1 MTNPADP
8 NRSTRL
14 YRAASP
20 VGEEDIHPGAVIGEG
35 RFKIFGII
43 GRGKMASVFR
53 ARDLRR
59 NADVALKVLARKYVG
74 HHDRERRFDNE
85 ARLAGRL
92 QGHRNVVAPIE
103 SGRLEDCGGRMF
115 LAMELVRGPTL
126 ADLVSMH
133 GPLPIEDACL
143 YMRDIARALRD
154 LHQSGVVHRDVKPEN
169 VIVVEQKG
177 ERVAKL
183 LDFGLAADTGAGADA
198 RMTRLGER
206 PGTRHYMSPEQA
218 WEAPAHPVFDVYA
231 LGVTFYEVLTGHP
244 PFFELDEAEVI
255 ARKCDLSQP
264 SPSIKGRREGLPER
278 LEVLVDACLEPV
290 AKKRLPSINAF
301 LKRLDAATAEAFA
314 GGMSPRTRQQTSMV
328 GQARTIAQPKQKK
341 SKLPEIMA
349 QAAAKKQQAYV
360 PEPAISPEAP
370 TPDPDRVISR
380 RAVNRAV
387 EGLAQSAAALG
398 GQPATVPHLQPT
410 EPSPQARPVPPPAAA
425 YGQGPGF
432 GANPSY
438 GAATGHAPPNAA
450 SYAQAPHAQAPHAQA
465 PHAQAPHA
473 QAPHAQAPH
482 AQAPYASSQGQ
493 APYASQGQAPYASSQ
508 GQTPYAS
515 QGQAPYASS
524 QGQAP
529 YASSQGQA
537 PYASSQGQAPY
548 ASAHGQAP
556 YASAHGQAPYASAHG
571 QPSPDASHSQGA
583 YATSSAQSHPSHAMG
598 VEAPVVR
605 RARPAKR
612 RIPPGQRAIVFGLIL
627 GAVLSALLVV
637 GLWMWI
643 SIRKG
648 G

>member
-1 MTNPADP
+1 MSNSADP

-20 VGEEDIHPGAVIGEG
+20 VGEEDIHPGAVVGEG

-74 HHDRERRFDNE
+74 HGDQERRFDNE

-126 ADLVSMH
+126 SDLVSMH
-133 GPLPIEDACL
+133 GPLPVEDACM

-169 VIVVEQKG
+169 VIVVESKG

-218 WEAPAHPVFDVYA
+218 WDAPAHPVFDIYA

-264 SPSIKGRREGLPER
+264 PPSIKGRREGLPER
-278 LEVLVDACLEPV
+278 LETLVDSCLEPV
-290 AKKRLPSINAF
+290 AKKRLATVNAF
-301 LKRLDAATAEAFA
+301 LKRLDAITEGFASAA

-328 GQARTIAQPKQKK
+328 GQARTIAAPKQRK
-341 SKLPEIMA
+341 SKLPEMIA
-349 QAAAKKQQAYV
+349 QAAAKKQQQAFV
-360 PEPAISPEAP
+360 AEPVSVSPEAP
-370 TPDPDRVISR
+370 TPDPDRVVSR

-387 EGLAQSAAALG
+387 EGLAQSAVALG

-410 EPSPQARPVPPPAAA
+410 APAPQARSGPPPAAA
-425 YGQGPGF
+425 YGQSPGMGYGGASGGPQGQAPPPQGPQAYAAQGPAQGPPGF
-432 GANPSY
+432 GAASQS
-438 GAATGHAPPNAA
+438 AAA
-450 SYAQAPHAQAPHAQA
+450 
-465 PHAQAPHA
+465 
-473 QAPHAQAPH
+473 
-482 AQAPYASSQGQ
+482 
-493 APYASQGQAPYASSQ
+493 YASQSHG
-508 GQTPYAS
+508 
-515 QGQAPYASS
+515 
-524 QGQAP
+524 
-529 YASSQGQA
+529 
-537 PYASSQGQAPY
+537 
-548 ASAHGQAP
+548 ASAQASYSHG
-556 YASAHGQAPYASAHG
+556 ASAQASYS
-571 QPSPDASHSQGA
+571 QASHARGA
-583 YATSSAQSHPSHAMG
+583 PQSHLSQSGLVPPVPAMG
-598 VEAPVVR
+598 VSAPVR
-605 RARPAKR
+605 HARPR
-612 RIPPGQRAIVFGLIL
+612 RRGMSNNRAIVFGLVI
-627 GAVLSALLVV
+627 GAVLSALLVI

>member
-1 MTNPADP
+1 MSNSADP

-20 VGEEDIHPGAVIGEG
+20 VGEEDIHPGAVVGEG

-59 NADVALKVLARKYVG
+59 NTDVALKVLARKYVG
-74 HHDRERRFDNE
+74 HHDQERRFDNE

-103 SGRLEDCGGRMF
+103 SGRLDDCGGRMF

-133 GPLPIEDACL
+133 GPLPVEDACM

-169 VIVVEQKG
+169 VIVVEVKG

-198 RMTRLGER
+198 RMTRMGER

-218 WEAPAHPVFDVYA
+218 WDAPAHPVFDIYA

-278 LEVLVDACLEPV
+278 LELLVDSCLEPV
-290 AKKRLPSINAF
+290 AKKRLPTMNAF
-301 LKRLDAATAEAFA
+301 LKRLDAITEGFGAPA
-314 GGMSPRTRQQTSMV
+314 GMSPRTRQQTSMV
-328 GQARTIAQPKQKK
+328 GQARTIAAPKQRK
-341 SKLPEIMA
+341 SKLPEMIA
-349 QAAAKKQQAYV
+349 QAAAKKQQQAYV
-360 PEPAISPEAP
+360 AEPAPVSPEAP
-370 TPDPDRVISR
+370 TPDPDRVVSR

-387 EGLAQSAAALG
+387 EGLAQSATALG

-410 EPSPQARPVPPPAAA
+410 APSPQARPVQPPAAGYAQSPGMGPAA
-425 YGQGPGF
+425 YGTPPGY
-432 GANPSY
+432 ASQ
-438 GAATGHAPPNAA
+438 AATQPHPPQPHLQPPQPHAAQPQA
-450 SYAQAPHAQAPHAQA
+450 SHAQAAQA
-465 PHAQAPHA
+465 A
-473 QAPHAQAPH
+473 
-482 AQAPYASSQGQ
+482 
-493 APYASQGQAPYASSQ
+493 YASQSAQAA
-508 GQTPYAS
+508 YAS
-515 QGQAPYASS
+515 QAAQPAYSQAS
-524 QGQAP
+524 QARGVYVSQSQA
-529 YASSQGQA
+529 
-537 PYASSQGQAPY
+537 
-548 ASAHGQAP
+548 
-556 YASAHGQAPYASAHG
+556 
-571 QPSPDASHSQGA
+571 
-583 YATSSAQSHPSHAMG
+583 ATSGPEHSAPSMG
-598 VEAPVVR
+598 VAAPIR
-605 RARPAKR
+605 RPAPR
-612 RIPPGQRAIVFGLIL
+612 RRSMTSNRAIVFGLVV

-643 SIRKG
+643 QIRKG
-648 G
+648 GG

>member
-1 MTNPADP
+1 MSNTADP

-20 VGEEDIHPGAVIGEG
+20 VGEEDIHPGAVVGEG

-59 NADVALKVLARKYVG
+59 NADVALKVLSRKYVG
-74 HHDRERRFDNE
+74 HHDQERRFDNE

-103 SGRLEDCGGRMF
+103 SGKLEDCGGRMF

-126 ADLVSMH
+126 SDLVSMH
-133 GPLPIEDACL
+133 GPLPVEDACM

-169 VIVVEQKG
+169 VIVVETKG

-218 WEAPAHPVFDVYA
+218 WDAPAHPVFDIYA

-264 SPSIKGRREGLPER
+264 PPSIKGRREGLTER
-278 LEVLVDACLEPV
+278 LETLVDSCLEPV
-290 AKKRLPSINAF
+290 AKKRLPTMNAF
-301 LKRLDAATAEAFA
+301 LKRLDSATEVFAVA

-328 GQARTIAQPKQKK
+328 GQARTIAAPKQRK
-341 SKLPEIMA
+341 SKLPEMIA
-349 QAAAKKQQAYV
+349 QAAAKKQQQAYV
-360 PEPAISPEAP
+360 AEPANVSPEAP
-370 TPDPDRVISR
+370 TPDPDRVVSR

-387 EGLAQSAAALG
+387 EGLAQSAVALG

-410 EPSPQARPVPPPAAA
+410 APSPQAQGQARSTQPPAAA
-425 YGQGPGF
+425 YAQSPGMAGGPAYTA
-432 GANPSY
+432 GAAQTQQSYSAPPPVSPAHQVHQVYTTPQSPGY
-438 GAATGHAPPNAA
+438 GAAG
-450 SYAQAPHAQAPHAQA
+450 
-465 PHAQAPHA
+465 
-473 QAPHAQAPH
+473 
-482 AQAPYASSQGQ
+482 SQVGP
-493 APYASQGQAPYASSQ
+493 AYASQS
-508 GQTPYAS
+508 
-515 QGQAPYASS
+515 
-524 QGQAP
+524 
-529 YASSQGQA
+529 
-537 PYASSQGQAPY
+537 
-548 ASAHGQAP
+548 HG
-556 YASAHGQAPYASAHG
+556 
-571 QPSPDASHSQGA
+571 
-583 YATSSAQSHPSHAMG
+583 SSAQASYSQASQARGPQPYLSQSGPIQPVPAMG
-598 VEAPVVR
+598 VAAPVR
-605 RARPAKR
+605 RGRPR
-612 RIPPGQRAIVFGLIL
+612 RRGMSSNRAILFGLVV
-627 GAVLSALLVV
+627 GAVLSAFLVI